1 MNRTF
6 RIRSASMRDAPDSDA
21 TRLAGGRRRYRE
33 LLE

>member
-1 MNRTF
+1 
-6 RIRSASMRDAPDSDA
+6 MRDAPDSDA